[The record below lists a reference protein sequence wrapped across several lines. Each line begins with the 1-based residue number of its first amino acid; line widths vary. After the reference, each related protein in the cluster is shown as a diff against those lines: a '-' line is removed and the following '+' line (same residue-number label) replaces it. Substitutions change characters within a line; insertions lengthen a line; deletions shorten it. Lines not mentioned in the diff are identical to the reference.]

1 MSASTEMGLDYFK
14 VTSSPAGP
22 WIMHQNWHDL
32 LFAHWPV
39 PVETLRPLIPAGLSL
54 DTYNGE
60 AWLGLIAFNLSGIR
74 LRGLPPVPFT
84 CQFVELNVRTYVI
97 RDGKPGIYFL
107 SLDASNA
114 LAGAIARS

>member
-1 MSASTEMGLDYFK
+1 MSASTAVSLDYSR
-14 VTSSPAGP
+14 VISSPAGP

-39 PVETLRPLIPAGLSL
+39 PVEALRPYIPGGLSL
-54 DTYNGE
+54 DPYNGE
-60 AWLGLIAFNLSGIR
+60 AWVGLIAFYLSGIR

-84 CQFVELNVRTYVI
+84 SRFVELNLRTYVI
-97 RDGKPGIYFL
+97 RDGQPGVYFL

-114 LAGAIARS
+114 LAGAI